1 MIPELRMIARLIRDI
16 PSLIQR
22 NSWRTFFKPYTIS
35 QLVFAYPL
43 VKQNGRL
50 MLFVSSWLQNY
61 LSIHHQVMKG
71 KITKPHVHR
80 PQFLRRFDVL
90 NITEKPEVA

>member
-50 MLFVSSWLQNY
+50 LLLLSSCRGSKIIFQSIIKQNQAKA
-61 LSIHHQVMKG
+61 LKQHSEG
-71 KITKPHVHR
+71 
-80 PQFLRRFDVL
+80 
-90 NITEKPEVA
+90 